1 LRAPVSFVA
10 IQPWAAGTSPAIT
23 TSRDE
28 VHVWRAS
35 LNQLQEHLVRLM
47 RILSPQER
55 ARAERFHFEVDRKRC
70 ILARALL
77 RLLLGRSLGTFPHL
91 VRFRHNDFGKPRL
104 APALHPLVQFNLSH
118 SGDLVLIALGRG
130 RALGVDVEQIRM
142 DVATENIAVRFFS
155 DNERRGLASVPPVLQ
170 REAFFAC
177 WTRKEAY
184 VKARGD
190 GLSLRLEQFDVSF
203 LKKRSRV
210 SLKLGMILPKWT
222 AGPCAH

>member
-1 LRAPVSFVA
+1 
-10 IQPWAAGTSPAIT
+10 
-23 TSRDE
+23 
-28 VHVWRAS
+28 
-35 LNQLQEHLVRLM
+35 
-47 RILSPQER
+47 
-55 ARAERFHFEVDRKRC
+55 
-70 ILARALL
+70 
-77 RLLLGRSLGTFPHL
+77 
-91 VRFRHNDFGKPRL
+91 L

-155 DNERRGLASVPPVLQ
+155 DKERRDLASVPPVLQ

-222 AGPCAH
+222 AGPCAHGREDAVTKRHWSWRADWELKCWDLPAKAVGAMISHRHDSRA